1 MKMISKAKEFY
12 QIFAVFASVVESV
25 AVVLVVEVG

>member
-1 MKMISKAKEFY
+1 MKIITKVKEFY
-12 QIFAVFASVVESV
+12 QILAVFASVVESV